1 MSNDIKVGEFIFSA
15 PVQIHK
21 FCFEQVGKCDG
32 KPKKII
38 QNIGAVA
45 LQDDNA
51 YTVQLEVDLQIGED
65 DDKLFVVKSILYC
78 AIEFLSSN
86 KENEKYLNN
95 AVVILYSYLR
105 PLIAQMTTMAKLP
118 PLDLQPLN
126 FENIKIKIERKEK
139 NATKKRDKK

>member
-1 MSNDIKVGEFIFSA
+1 MSNDIKVGEFMFSA

-21 FCFEQVGKCDG
+21 CYFEQVGKRDG

-38 QNIGAVA
+38 QNIDAVA

-65 DDKLFVVKSILYC
+65 DDKLFVVKSVLRC
-78 AIEFLSSN
+78 AIKFLSSN

-95 AVVILYSYLR
+95 AVAILYSYLR
-105 PLIAQMTTMAKLP
+105 PLVAQMTTMAKLP

-126 FENIKIKIERKEK
+126 FEDIKIKIERKEK
-139 NATKKRDKK
+139 NPIKKTS

>member
-1 MSNDIKVGEFIFSA
+1 MSNDIKVGKFSFSA
-15 PVQIHK
+15 PIQIHK
-21 FCFEQVGKCDG
+21 FYFEQVGKRDG

-38 QNIGAVA
+38 QNIDAVA

-51 YTVQLEVDLQIGED
+51 YIVQLEVNLQIGED
-65 DDKLFVVKSILYC
+65 NSKLFIVEAILGC
-78 AIEFLSSN
+78 VIEFLDSN

-95 AVVILYSYLR
+95 AVAILYSYLR
-105 PLIAQMTTMAKLP
+105 PLVAQMTVMAKLP

-139 NATKKRDKK
+139 LTAKKQSKK

>member
-21 FCFEQVGKCDG
+21 FYFEQVGKRDG

-65 DDKLFVVKSILYC
+65 DDKLFVVKSVLGC
-78 AIEFLSSN
+78 AIEFLSSS

-95 AVVILYSYLR
+95 AVAILYSYLR
-105 PLIAQMTTMAKLP
+105 PLVAQMTTMAKLP
-118 PLDLQPLN
+118 SLDLQPLN
-126 FENIKIKIERKEK
+126 FEDIKIKIERKEK
-139 NATKKRDKK
+139 NTTKKRDKK